1 MPESKGDTPLGPPFQ
16 RGSARS
22 GHPKTVCWAVP
33 GRDYLHLINEGDY
46 QSDGLWIRHCEP
58 TCRFYQQAEAKQSE
72 VRERDCFVAV
82 TPRSDIGGLS
92 FRLELIRVKS
102 LSGVFRS

>member
-1 MPESKGDTPLGPPFQ
+1 MVSGFVIASKPAGFT
-16 RGSARS
+16 
-22 GHPKTVCWAVP
+22 
-33 GRDYLHLINEGDY
+33 GR
-46 QSDGLWIRHCEP
+46 P
-58 TCRFYQQAEAKQSE
+58 KQSG
-72 VRERDCFVAV
+72 VKERDCFVVV